1 MDLVTHT
8 SAPCAPTGAPPSR
21 ATLRWVA
28 ECLGQGA
35 EVRMVRP
42 LAGGA
47 AHANHALLVE
57 SPSGSAHRLVLRRW
71 TPRDPVPQ
79 GPYAGH
85 LGAKASRTPRG
96 TAGGHGIAAR
106 TGGLPGTDL
115 AFTDLSRTDP
125 SRAGLPRAGLPPAGL
140 PPASGLPGTRGP
152 GQDARVAGTERL
164 VPRYADSEFSP
175 EREIAALALLAGC
188 EVPTPSLVAADPAG
202 AYCDAP
208 ALLITRLVGHPPRPA
223 PDDLPEYLIQLA
235 AALLAIH
242 ARGGAS
248 TMPPYV
254 PYNRLDQR
262 RPPRH
267 ALRPQL
273 WERAFEVAAGPAP
286 EAPYRF
292 IHRDYHP
299 DNTLWSYGRLT
310 GIVDWSDASYGPVAV
325 DIAHMRLN
333 LALRYGPPAAERFV
347 AAFDQV
353 SGGYRHHPYWD
364 VRCLLDLLPEDG
376 GRIIDEA
383 KMPLVEDYLAGLLA
397 ELSG

>member
-1 MDLVTHT
+1 MDLVTQA
-8 SAPCAPTGAPPSR
+8 SAPCAPPGAPPSR
-21 ATLRWVA
+21 TTLRWVE
-28 ECLGQGA
+28 ECLGRGA

-71 TPRDPVPQ
+71 TPRARTAGPPV
-79 GPYAGH
+79 
-85 LGAKASRTPRG
+85 PRG
-96 TAGGHGIAAR
+96 T
-106 TGGLPGTDL
+106 
-115 AFTDLSRTDP
+115 
-125 SRAGLPRAGLPPAGL
+125 
-140 PPASGLPGTRGP
+140 
-152 GQDARVAGTERL
+152 DA
-164 VPRYADSEFSP
+164 DFSP

-208 ALLITRLVGHPPRPA
+208 ALLITRLKGHPPRPA

-235 AALLAIH
+235 AALLAVH

-262 RPPRH
+262 RAPRH
-267 ALRPQL
+267 ALRPGL
-273 WERAFEVAAGPAP
+273 WERAFEVAAGRSP
-286 EAPYRF
+286 EAAHRF

-353 SGGYRHHPYWD
+353 SGGYRHDPYWD
-364 VRCLLDLLPEDG
+364 VRCLLDLLPEDDG
-376 GRIIDEA
+376 SVLDEA
-383 KMPLVEDYLAGLLA
+383 TMPLIEDYLARLLA
-397 ELSG
+397 AV